1 MSKPARIRLSHWA
14 RENGYTYHQ
23 AYRLFHRGIISGIQ
37 IPTGM
42 ILVDEDQGDNLKNY
56 NEWNATMTEAYIYA
70 YAQAESD
77 LISLHEKMTEL
88 LDYCEKHKHPIRH
101 VVQEY
106 TKDEHQPK
114 FLRILEK
121 LEASPTRRKS
131 LVLYDTKD
139 FSALE
144 LVVLERY
151 LKLLNTNL
159 VVLSELKKSE

>member
-23 AYRLFHRGIISGIQ
+23 AHRLFHRGIISGVQ
-37 IPTGM
+37 THTGM
-42 ILVDEDQGDNLKNY
+42 ILVDEDQVANLQKH
-56 NEWNATMTEAYIYA
+56 NEWNATVTEAYIYA
-70 YAQAESD
+70 YAQDESEV
-77 LISLHEKMTEL
+77 IALHEKVTEL
-88 LDYCEKHKHPIRH
+88 LDYCEEHRHPIRH
-101 VVQEY
+101 VAQEY

-121 LEASPTRRKS
+121 LEANPMRRKS
-131 LVLYDTKD
+131 LVLYDTKN